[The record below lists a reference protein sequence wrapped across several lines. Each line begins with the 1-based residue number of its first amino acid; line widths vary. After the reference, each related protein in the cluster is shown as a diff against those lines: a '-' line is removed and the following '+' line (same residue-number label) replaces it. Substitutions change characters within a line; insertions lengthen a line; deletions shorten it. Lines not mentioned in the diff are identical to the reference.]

1 MELVLFI
8 GLQGSGKSSFYRE
21 RFAATHVLVSKD
33 LWPNAKKREA
43 RQRRLIAQALAQGH
57 SVVVDNT
64 NPRVEDREPLIA
76 LGREQG
82 ARVVGYVFES
92 DLEACL
98 ARNAGRTGRARVEDK
113 ALHIT
118 SRKLQWPSSA
128 EGFDALFHVRLDP
141 EGCCFHVREWRR
153 EDDEP
158 ERVRKP
164 DA

>member
-43 RQRRLIAQALAQGH
+43 RQRRLIAQALAQGR

-64 NPRVEDREPLIA
+64 HPRVEDREPLIA

-82 ARVVGYVFES
+82 ARVVGYAFES

-98 ARNAGRTGRARVEDK
+98 ARNAGRVGRARVEDK

-118 SRKLQWPSSA
+118 RRKLQWPSRV

-141 EGCCFHVREWRR
+141 EGCGFHVREWRR

>member
-21 RFAATHVLVSKD
+21 RLAATHVHVSKD
-33 LWPNAKKREA
+33 LWPNARRREA
-43 RQRRLIAQALAQGH
+43 RQQRLIAQALAEGR

-64 NPRVEDREPLIA
+64 NPLVGDRAPLIA
-76 LGREQG
+76 IGREHG
-82 ARVVGYVFES
+82 ARVVGYAFES

-98 ARNAGRTGRARVEDK
+98 ARNAARVGRARVEDK

-118 SRKLQWPSSA
+118 SRKLSWPSYA

-141 EGCCFHVREWRR
+141 QGGFHVREWRQ
-153 EDDEP
+153 EDESQ
-158 ERVRKP
+158 RVRKP

>member
-43 RQRRLIAQALAQGH
+43 RQRRLIAQALAEGR

-76 LGREQG
+76 LGREHG
-82 ARVVGYVFES
+82 ARVVGYAFES

-98 ARNAGRTGRARVEDK
+98 ARNAGRVGRARVEDK
-113 ALHIT
+113 AIHIT
-118 SRKLQWPSSA
+118 SRKLRWPSLA
-128 EGFDALFHVRLDP
+128 EGFETLFHVRLEP
-141 EGCCFHVREWRR
+141 EGGFRVREWR

-158 ERVRKP
+158 ERVREP

>member
-21 RFAATHVLVSKD
+21 RFAATHVHVSKD
-33 LWPNAKKREA
+33 LWPNARKREA
-43 RQRRLIAQALAQGH
+43 RQRRLIAQALAEGRP
-57 SVVVDNT
+57 VVVDNT
-64 NPRVEDREPLIA
+64 NPRMEDREPLIA
-76 LGREQG
+76 IGREHG
-82 ARVVGYVFES
+82 ARVVGYAFES

-98 ARNAGRTGRARVEDK
+98 ARNARRVGRARVGDK

-118 SRKLQWPSSA
+118 SRNLRWPSYA
-128 EGFDALFHVRLDP
+128 EGFDELFHVRLDP
-141 EGCCFHVREWRR
+141 EGGFHVRKWR